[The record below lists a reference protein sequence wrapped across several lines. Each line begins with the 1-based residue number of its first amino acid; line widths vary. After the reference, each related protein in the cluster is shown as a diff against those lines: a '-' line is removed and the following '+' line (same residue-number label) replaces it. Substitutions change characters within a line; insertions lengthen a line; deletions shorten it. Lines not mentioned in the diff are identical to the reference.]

1 MILESSG
8 DPAAGRGHALFLG
21 TLTFNELQNGAWKRG
36 KKSKRLQGYPKAARS
51 KAHDI
56 DI

>member
-1 MILESSG
+1 MTLESSG

-36 KKSKRLQGYPKAARS
+36 QKTPAFPRAY
-51 KAHDI
+51 
-56 DI
+56 